1 MKEKLHIYYTNDLH
15 SDFTYWPQVAH
26 YLKRV
31 QREKDNCWIAD
42 IGDHVDRVHPIAEA
56 FMGKAN
62 VDLMND
68 IGYDVVTLGNNE
80 GITLSH
86 HDLHHLYDDAS
97 FQVVCANLFSMEN
110 EAPAWLQSSYRVE
123 TPSGIKIGYV
133 GLTAPFNAF
142 YNLLDWYISPPFE
155 ALQRVIDEVGKSC
168 DVIVLLSHLGIN
180 EDREIARHFPE
191 IDAIIGGHTHHLL
204 RVGEKI
210 NETIITAAGKHC
222 TYIGEVILTWDHTQR
237 KLVQKEAYTMNITH
251 MEKDPYTLERL
262 NDWDLKAGKELG
274 NMIIHTHKPIE
285 VDWFKETELMRYLTC
300 TLQEWT
306 GADCALLNAGIL
318 LDSFSEGDITYGDVH
333 RVCPHPINPCTVT
346 LSGNELMEVVRV
358 AFTKELTELALNG
371 FGFRGKIIGKFVFAG
386 LSVETVVD
394 DQGNEKVI
402 NVSMNGK
409 PIDKGGT
416 YHVATI
422 DTFTFGRLIP
432 AIAKATDKKYYLP
445 EFMRDLLSKT
455 LQENFR
461 VSA

>member
-1 MKEKLHIYYTNDLH
+1 LE
-15 SDFTYWPQVAH
+15 FR
-26 YLKRV
+26 RV
-31 QREKDNCWIAD
+31 
-42 IGDHVDRVHPIAEA
+42 
-56 FMGKAN
+56 
-62 VDLMND
+62 
-68 IGYDVVTLGNNE
+68 
-80 GITLSH
+80 
-86 HDLHHLYDDAS
+86 
-97 FQVVCANLFSMEN
+97 LFRS
-110 EAPAWLQSSYRVE
+110 
-123 TPSGIKIGYV
+123 
-133 GLTAPFNAF
+133 
-142 YNLLDWYISPPFE
+142 
-155 ALQRVIDEVGKSC
+155 
-168 DVIVLLSHLGIN
+168 
-180 EDREIARHFPE
+180 
-191 IDAIIGGHTHHLL
+191 
-204 RVGEKI
+204 
-210 NETIITAAGKHC
+210 
-222 TYIGEVILTWDHTQR
+222 
-237 KLVQKEAYTMNITH
+237 
-251 MEKDPYTLERL
+251 
-262 NDWDLKAGKELG
+262 
-274 NMIIHTHKPIE
+274 
-285 VDWFKETELMRYLTC
+285 
-300 TLQEWT
+300 
-306 GADCALLNAGIL
+306 
-318 LDSFSEGDITYGDVH
+318 SEGDITYGDVH

>member
-1 MKEKLHIYYTNDLH
+1 MKEILHIYYRNDLH

-26 YLKRV
+26 CLKRV

-133 GLTAPFNAF
+133 GVTAPFNAF

-191 IDAIIGGHTHHLL
+191 
-204 RVGEKI
+204 
-210 NETIITAAGKHC
+210 
-222 TYIGEVILTWDHTQR
+222 
-237 KLVQKEAYTMNITH
+237 
-251 MEKDPYTLERL
+251 
-262 NDWDLKAGKELG
+262 
-274 NMIIHTHKPIE
+274 
-285 VDWFKETELMRYLTC
+285 
-300 TLQEWT
+300 
-306 GADCALLNAGIL
+306 
-318 LDSFSEGDITYGDVH
+318 
-333 RVCPHPINPCTVT
+333 
-346 LSGNELMEVVRV
+346 
-358 AFTKELTELALNG
+358 
-371 FGFRGKIIGKFVFAG
+371 
-386 LSVETVVD
+386 
-394 DQGNEKVI
+394 
-402 NVSMNGK
+402 
-409 PIDKGGT
+409 
-416 YHVATI
+416 
-422 DTFTFGRLIP
+422 
-432 AIAKATDKKYYLP
+432 
-445 EFMRDLLSKT
+445 
-455 LQENFR
+455 
-461 VSA
+461 